1 MADRETLLALNAQ
14 LMSKLT
20 AGTATDDDIKT
31 LEAVMGLLEKEAATG
46 SISSSVQQTATIGRW
61 GGGADAGA
69 GSGAG
74 ASAAAASVQIIGKRK
89 DRGRTEVLVMQSGGG
104 ESQWQPIKSV
114 SAVRIAS
121 QLEWIPS
128 GSEGQKWYNRCEIEV
143 MRAEADDEDW
153 GGYSDNPRIAEQL
166 RTKQSHT
173 TQQRASTDQEAAKR
187 IVSAD
192 PALEA
197 RKDAAAA
204 ERLAAAERAMAAR
217 EKDHS
222 STLQR
227 QREEE
232 RRREEEAMRRAEDRR
247 HQDEERRRVEEERR
261 RKEAQR
267 RADSYYRH
275 DQYHWREDNHQP
287 QLHIPGGFARGDT
300 VASHFSLKH
309 SGDQIKVG
317 DIGMVLGA
325 CTVDSRDKH
334 RRVSVDFGCNGIWDM
349 LVSPDSEAEIYKV
362 PDSLPQGMPGQGMA
376 QGGGPKPPQ
385 QQGYPPP
392 QGFSPQQ
399 QGYRPQQQG
408 YPPPQ
413 GFSPPQ
419 QGYRPQQQGYPLQQ
433 GYPPQQGYLLQ
444 QGYPPQQGGMPP
456 QVHSPQQQG
465 MSPQQG
471 YPPQLSQAQA
481 ERSAAE
487 KAAEE
492 SAKAKAEL
500 EHRREA
506 EYALTLK
513 RVQEKDEMER
523 RVAASQAQAAL
534 AKTTK
539 LKSARRAL
547 IKAAAEERKK
557 QPASKAAMETL
568 QGAVG
573 GAAAAATTTA
583 IGIGGAMMTGATI
596 GQAVGMMGGPVGMA
610 IGAAVGVTIGAAI
623 GGVGLLSTDEMSDV
637 AAAVPTE
644 PSEALNPEEAET
656 NVNKAPSLSYSP
668 TEGATENLAAASLP
682 HTARTDRS
690 ADFLDDLKEAEA
702 KDEARA
708 KMKAEKVATSAAKK
722 AGKEA
727 AVAKKRTTS
736 WSVTPRITLLK
747 QAATSAATAPG
758 RCASRP
764 ASELKISASQ
774 LRSSCTAMGL
784 APC

>member
-1 MADRETLLALNAQ
+1 V
-14 LMSKLT
+14 SKLT
-20 AGTATDDDIKT
+20 SGTATDDDIKT

-61 GGGADAGA
+61 VGGADAGA

-74 ASAAAASVQIIGKRK
+74 ASAAAASVQILNKRK
-89 DRGRTEVLVMQSGGG
+89 NRGRTEVLVKHPGGG

-121 QLEWIPS
+121 QHKWIPS
-128 GSEGQKWYNRCEIEV
+128 GSEGQKWYNRCEIED
-143 MRAEADDEDW
+143 MRAEADIEDW
-153 GGYSDNPRIAEQL
+153 GDYSDNPRIVEQL

-173 TQQRASTDQEAAKR
+173 KLRASTDQEAAKR

-197 RKDAAAA
+197 HKNAAAA

-232 RRREEEAMRRAEDRR
+232 RRREEEAMQRAEDRR
-247 HQDEERRRVEEERR
+247 RQDEERRRVEEERR
-261 RKEAQR
+261 RIEAQR
-267 RADSYYRH
+267 RADSYYRR
-275 DQYHWREDNHQP
+275 DQCHWREDNHQP
-287 QLHIPGGFARGDT
+287 QLHIPGGFARGDP
-300 VASHFSLKH
+300 VASHFSWKH
-309 SGDQIKVG
+309 SGYQIKVG

-385 QQGYPPP
+385 QQGY
-392 QGFSPQQ
+392 
-399 QGYRPQQQG
+399 
-408 YPPPQ
+408 
-413 GFSPPQ
+413 
-419 QGYRPQQQGYPLQQ
+419 
-433 GYPPQQGYLLQ
+433 
-444 QGYPPQQGGMPP
+444 
-456 QVHSPQQQG
+456 
-465 MSPQQG
+465 
-471 YPPQLSQAQA
+471 SQAQA
-481 ERSAAE
+481 ERLAAE

-637 AAAVPTE
+637 AAAVPTV

-668 TEGATENLAAASLP
+668 TEGGTENLAAAFSP

-727 AVAKKRTTS
+727 AVAKKRTT
-736 WSVTPRITLLK
+736 WTPRITLLK
-747 QAATSAATAPG
+747 QAATSAATAPR

>member
-20 AGTATDDDIKT
+20 AGTATDDDLQT
-31 LEAVMGLLEKEAATG
+31 LTAVMGLLERSVLVRSPSFCARMADRETLLAINAQLVSKLTDGTATDDDFKTLEVVMGLLEKDAATG
-46 SISSSVQQTATIGRW
+46 SISSSVPQTVTIGRW
-61 GGGADAGA
+61 G
-69 GSGAG
+69 SPAG

-89 DRGRTEVLVMQSGGG
+89 DRGRTEVLVKQSGGG

-128 GSEGQKWYNRCEIEV
+128 GSEGQKWYNKCEIED

-173 TQQRASTDQEAAKR
+173 KQRASMDQEAAKR

-197 RKDAAAA
+197 RKNAAAA

-217 EKDHS
+217 EKDHT

-232 RRREEEAMRRAEDRR
+232 RRREEEAIRRAEDRR
-247 HQDEERRRVEEERR
+247 RQDEERQRVEEERR

-267 RADSYYRH
+267 RADWQADSYRRDYRR
-275 DQYHWREDNHQP
+275 DKYNWREDYHQP
-287 QLHIPGGFARGDT
+287 QPHIPGGFAKGDT
-300 VASHFSLKH
+300 VASRVS
-309 SGDQIKVG
+309 SNYAWNGDQIKVG

-325 CTVDSRDKH
+325 CTADKPDKH
-334 RRVSVDFGCNGIWDM
+334 SRVSVDFGGYGIWDM
-349 LVSPDSEAEIYKV
+349 LVWPDSEAQIYKV
-362 PDSLPQGMPGQGMA
+362 PDSLPQGMLGQGMP

-385 QQGYPPP
+385 QQGYRPP
-392 QGFSPQQ
+392 
-399 QGYRPQQQG
+399 QG

-413 GFSPPQ
+413 QS
-419 QGYRPQQQGYPLQQ
+419 YRPQQQGYPLQQ
-433 GYPPQQGYLLQ
+433 GYPPQQR
-444 QGYPPQQGGMPP
+444 GMPF
-456 QVHSPQQQG
+456 QVHSPQQQR
-465 MSPQQG
+465 MPPQQG

-481 ERSAAE
+481 ELGAAE
-487 KAAEE
+487 DAAP
-492 SAKAKAEL
+492 
-500 EHRREA
+500 
-506 EYALTLK
+506 
-513 RVQEKDEMER
+513 
-523 RVAASQAQAAL
+523 
-534 AKTTK
+534 AKTMK
-539 LKSARRAL
+539 PKSARLAAAL
-547 IKAAAEERKK
+547 KKAAAEERKK
-557 QPASKAAMETL
+557 QPAPKAAMETL

>member
-20 AGTATDDDIKT
+20 AGTATDDDLQT
-31 LEAVMGLLEKEAATG
+31 LTAVMGLLERSVLVRSPSFCARMADRETLLAINAQLVSKLTDGTATDDDFKTLEVVMGLLEKDAATG
-46 SISSSVQQTATIGRW
+46 SISSSVPQTVTIGRW
-61 GGGADAGA
+61 G
-69 GSGAG
+69 SPAG

-89 DRGRTEVLVMQSGGG
+89 DRGRTEVLVKQSGGG

-128 GSEGQKWYNRCEIEV
+128 GSEGQKWYNKCEIED

-173 TQQRASTDQEAAKR
+173 KQRASMDQEAAKR

-197 RKDAAAA
+197 RKNAAAA

-217 EKDHS
+217 EKDHT

-232 RRREEEAMRRAEDRR
+232 RRREEEAIRRAEDRR
-247 HQDEERRRVEEERR
+247 RQDEERQRVEEERR

-267 RADSYYRH
+267 RADWQADSYRRDYRR
-275 DQYHWREDNHQP
+275 DKYNWREDYHQP
-287 QLHIPGGFARGDT
+287 QPHIPGGFAKGDT
-300 VASHFSLKH
+300 VASRVS
-309 SGDQIKVG
+309 SNYAWNGDQIKVG

-325 CTVDSRDKH
+325 CTADKPDKH
-334 RRVSVDFGCNGIWDM
+334 SRVSVDFGGYGIWDM
-349 LVSPDSEAEIYKV
+349 LVWPDSEAQIYKV

-413 GFSPPQ
+413 GYLLQ
-419 QGYRPQQQGYPLQQ
+419 QGYPPQQQGYPLQQ
-433 GYPPQQGYLLQ
+433 GYPPQQR
-444 QGYPPQQGGMPP
+444 GMPF
-456 QVHSPQQQG
+456 QVHSPQQQR
-465 MSPQQG
+465 MPPQQG

-481 ERSAAE
+481 ELGAAE
-487 KAAEE
+487 DAAP
-492 SAKAKAEL
+492 
-500 EHRREA
+500 
-506 EYALTLK
+506 
-513 RVQEKDEMER
+513 
-523 RVAASQAQAAL
+523 
-534 AKTTK
+534 AKTMK
-539 LKSARRAL
+539 PKSARLAAAL
-547 IKAAAEERKK
+547 KKAAAEERKK
-557 QPASKAAMETL
+557 QPAPKAAMETL

-596 GQAVGMMGGPVGMA
+596 GEAVGMIGGPVGMA
-610 IGAAVGVTIGAAI
+610 IGAVVGVALGAAI
-623 GGVGLLSTDEMSDV
+623 GGSGLLSADDM
-637 AAAVPTE
+637 P
-644 PSEALNPEEAET
+644 T
-656 NVNKAPSLSYSP
+656 NVSKAPSSP
-668 TEGATENLAAASLP
+668 TEEATENLANASLI

-690 ADFLDDLKEAEA
+690 DFLDELKEAEA
-702 KDEARA
+702 KDEAKA
-708 KMKAEKVATSAAKK
+708 KTKAEKAATFAAKK

-727 AVAKKRTTS
+727 AAAKKK
-736 WSVTPRITLLK
+736 TPWRLGVSAVSACSK
-747 QAATSAATAPG
+747 QSSAAP
-758 RCASRP
+758 
-764 ASELKISASQ
+764 
-774 LRSSCTAMGL
+774 
-784 APC
+784 